1 MVPKFSKGTLVTW
14 SEGLTGIAVVEH
26 NSDAHIHV
34 KELYN
39 KDIDKLCHLYLYG
52 YVEIHGEESKWPI
65 QITRRNRP
73 SSTLG
78 DLTHD
83 DPMSTTSPTAS
94 SPMNETMDEDGKDK
108 RKGPETRSVVIAP
121 EKKRQRMELHN
132 LFMKIHLVD
141 DAAIQT
147 DSTSPT
153 RNLV

>member
-1 MVPKFSKGTLVTW
+1 MKTIMVPKFSKGTLVTW

-26 NSDAHIHV
+26 NSDALIHV

-73 SSTLG
+73 SSMPG

-94 SPMNETMDEDGKDK
+94 SPMNETMDEDGKRQEKRSRDK
-108 RKGPETRSVVIAP
+108 VSGDCTREEAT
-121 EKKRQRMELHN
+121 EN
-132 LFMKIHLVD
+132 G
-141 DAAIQT
+141 AAQPLCENP
-147 DSTSPT
+147 SGG
-153 RNLV
+153 